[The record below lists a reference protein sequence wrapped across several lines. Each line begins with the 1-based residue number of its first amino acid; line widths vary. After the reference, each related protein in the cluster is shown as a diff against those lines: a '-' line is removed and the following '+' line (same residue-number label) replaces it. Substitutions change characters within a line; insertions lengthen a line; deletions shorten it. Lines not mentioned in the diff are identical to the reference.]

1 MTIDPQE
8 ESERV
13 RKALKN
19 VEDWQRKYIGDAGFS
34 GGVRMTVETQDG
46 VKASR
51 VTRYG
56 DLAASEKIMRPE
68 MTRPTPKVETV
79 ILPPPPDVPPS
90 EVIAK
95 PLPWWRR
102 LLNHL
107 LAEKKK

>member
-1 MTIDPQE
+1 VAIDPAE
-8 ESERV
+8 ERERV
-13 RKALKN
+13 RKANKL
-19 VEDWQRKYIGDAGFS
+19 VEDWQSKYVGHEGFS

-56 DLAASEKIMRPE
+56 DLAASEKIVPPE
-68 MTRPTPKVETV
+68 MMRPTPEVETV
-79 ILPPPPDVPPS
+79 IMPPLPDVEPVK
-90 EVIAK
+90 VITQ

-107 LAEKKK
+107 LVEKTK